1 MEFIRLHQHYGDGRE
16 IHINIR
22 HITTVYT
29 DEDGLT
35 NVTLINGGGVVVSET
50 VEKILETIDLMTLI

>member
-16 IHINIR
+16 IYINMR

-35 NVTLINGGGVVVSET
+35 NVTLMNGGGVVVSET
-50 VEKILETIDLMTLI
+50 VEHILHLIYLF